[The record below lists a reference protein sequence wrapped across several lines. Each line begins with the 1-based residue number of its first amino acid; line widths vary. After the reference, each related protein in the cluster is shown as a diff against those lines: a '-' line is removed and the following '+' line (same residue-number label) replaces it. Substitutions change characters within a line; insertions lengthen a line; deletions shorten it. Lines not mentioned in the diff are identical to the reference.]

1 MLWSLEVNPDPM
13 PKQVEVLYSECFTV
27 MNVKDE
33 PFPMSSTLRYY
44 DTCIWKSR
52 ISF

>member
-44 DTCIWKSR
+44 DTCI
-52 ISF
+52 